1 MAGRTAYREALN
13 DLITAIGATSA
24 AAWSEVSPALDRA
37 RAALLIE
44 GSECGCREKL
54 RDQAQQARA
63 RIDSRPEARESLTL
77 FAGLLDGIADGLP

>member
-1 MAGRTAYREALN
+1 MAGRTAYREALAE
-13 DLITAIGATSA
+13 LVEVVGATSA
-24 AAWSEVSPALDRA
+24 AGWPSVGLALDRA
-37 RAALLIE
+37 RAALLTE

-77 FAGLLDGIADGLP
+77 FAGLLDGIADSLP